1 MEEVKNQ
8 KKDDKVVA
16 LVDSNNSS
24 NAIVDVNKVNLLNP
38 QERSQLELYLKSI
51 IGTDKAG
58 FKTIAEGIAIYNR
71 AQDLNLPFTGCIE
84 HIHVING
91 KTGIDIHLIKA
102 MLSRAAVTW
111 ECTKDY
117 AAQYEYTDGSNVYI
131 ENNLPDY
138 CKKCKSQKEANECTD
153 DDIVGVYPVRFYTDI
168 KGNIYRAYQLNANFK
183 QVSGVIEANAFL
195 AQGGKQIPVYR
206 IPSQPVDFVTE
217 YEFTRIKVIHNEK
230 VIQKAKSHFSYSEAL
245 AAEFFKKD
253 TYVKYG
259 RVMIGHRA
267 FTLGARDI
275 ASDILFG
282 CMETSELKIV
292 SGKDLEDR
300 DIIDI
305 SVEE

>member
-16 LVDSNNSS
+16 LVDSNNNS
-24 NAIVDVNKVNLLNP
+24 NAIVNINKVTLLNP

-102 MLSRAAVTW
+102 MLSRAAITW
-111 ECTKDY
+111 DCTKDY
-117 AAQYEYTDGSNVYI
+117 IAQYEYTDGSNVYI

-153 DDIVGVYPVRFYTDI
+153 DDIVGVYPVRFYTDL

-206 IPSQPVDFVTE
+206 IPSQPVDYVTE
-217 YEFTRIKVIHNEK
+217 YEFTRYKVIHDEK
-230 VIQKAKSHFSYSEAL
+230 VIQKAKGHFSYSEAL

>member
-8 KKDDKVVA
+8 KKNDKVVA

-102 MLSRAAVTW
+102 MLSRAAITW
-111 ECTKDY
+111 DCTKDY
-117 AAQYEYTDGSNVYI
+117 IAQYEYTDGSNVYI

-206 IPSQPVDFVTE
+206 IPSQPVDYVTE
-217 YEFTRIKVIHNEK
+217 YEFTRYKVIHGEK
-230 VIQKAKSHFSYSEAL
+230 VIQKAKGHFSYSEAL

>member
-16 LVDSNNSS
+16 LVDNDNSS
-24 NAIVDVNKVNLLNP
+24 NTISSINKVNLLNP

-102 MLSRAAVTW
+102 MLSRAAITW
-111 ECTKDY
+111 DCTKDY
-117 AAQYEYTDGSNVYI
+117 IAQYEYTDGSNVYI

-206 IPSQPVDFVTE
+206 IPSQPVDYVTE
-217 YEFTRIKVIHNEK
+217 YEFTRYKVIHGEK
-230 VIQKAKSHFSYSEAL
+230 VIQKAKGHFSYSEAL
-245 AAEFFKKD
+245 VAEFFKKD

>member
-16 LVDSNNSS
+16 LVDNNNNS

-102 MLSRAAVTW
+102 MLSRAAIKW
-111 ECTKDY
+111 DCTKDY
-117 AAQYEYTDGSNVYI
+117 VAQYEYTDGSNVYI

-206 IPSQPVDFVTE
+206 IPSQPVDYVTE
-217 YEFTRIKVIHNEK
+217 YEFTRYKVIHGEK
-230 VIQKAKSHFSYSEAL
+230 VIQKAKGHFSYSEAL

>member
-16 LVDSNNSS
+16 LVDNNNS
-24 NAIVDVNKVNLLNP
+24 NAIVDINKVNLLNP

-102 MLSRAAVTW
+102 MLSRAAITW
-111 ECTKDY
+111 DCTKDY
-117 AAQYEYTDGSNVYI
+117 IAQYEYTDGSNVYI

-206 IPSQPVDFVTE
+206 IPSQPVDYVTE
-217 YEFTRIKVIHNEK
+217 YEFTRYKVIHGEK
-230 VIQKAKSHFSYSEAL
+230 VIQKAKGHFSYSEAL

>member
-8 KKDDKVVA
+8 KKEDKVVA
-16 LVDSNNSS
+16 LVDSNNGS
-24 NAIVDVNKVNLLNP
+24 NAVVDVNKVNLLNP

-111 ECTKDY
+111 ECIKDY
-117 AAQYEYTDGSNVYI
+117 TAQYEYTDGSNVYI
-131 ENNLPDY
+131 ETNLPDY
-138 CKKCKSQKEANECTD
+138 CKKCKSQKEATECTD
-153 DDIVGVYPVRFYTDI
+153 EDIVGVYPVRFYTDL
-168 KGNIYRAYQLNANFK
+168 KGNIYRAYQLNASFK
-183 QVSGVIEANAFL
+183 QVSGVVEANAFI
-195 AQGGKQIPVYR
+195 ASGGKQIPVYR
-206 IPSQPVDFVTE
+206 IPSQPVDYVTE
-217 YEFTRIKVIHNEK
+217 YEFTRYKVIHGEK
-230 VIQKAKSHFSYSEAL
+230 VIQKTKSHFSYSEAL

-253 TYVKYG
+253 TYVKYA
-259 RVMIGHRA
+259 RIMIGHRA

-292 SGKDLEDR
+292 SGKDLDDR